1 MLQPWAEPKLRLL
14 AKNVAISTR
23 TSEVVSKMFRLEE
36 RSRVLELLAN
46 ECGDNLTFSK
56 DTNPQKPD
64 RIRLAVLKLS
74 EGDFGRLASQVA
86 QAKRDWREV
95 LMAAGFGHDVTA
107 HTRWEPQ

>member
-1 MLQPWAEPKLRLL
+1 M
-14 AKNVAISTR
+14 VAISAR
-23 TSEVVSKMFRLEE
+23 VSEVVSKMFPQEE

-46 ECGDNLTFSK
+46 ECGDNLAFSQ
-56 DTNPQKPD
+56 DTNPQNAD

-86 QAKRDWREV
+86 QAKKDWRDV

-107 HTRWEPQ
+107 HIRWEPQ